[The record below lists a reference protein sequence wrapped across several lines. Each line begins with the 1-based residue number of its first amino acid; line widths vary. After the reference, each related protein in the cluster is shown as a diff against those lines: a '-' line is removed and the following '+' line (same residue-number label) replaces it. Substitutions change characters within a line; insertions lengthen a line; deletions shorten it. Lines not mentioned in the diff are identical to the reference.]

1 MTLPHVAV
9 TAIEKNPASTQNCCV
24 PKKLILDD
32 TDRHLLAELQDDAGR
47 TLRAL
52 GEIVGLSPSAV
63 QRRVGRYRASG
74 LLARTSAVL
83 DPRFSPDL
91 VLAVCLV
98 QVEQESRRLHEAF
111 HRRLL
116 AAPEVQ
122 QIFSVYGEWDYVVV
136 LAASGMGH
144 HNELSERLLMDAPN
158 VRKYSTLF
166 VLNPIRTG
174 ASIPTRAL
182 RS

>member
-1 MTLPHVAV
+1 VV
-9 TAIEKNPASTQNCCV
+9 AIEKNPGRAQKYCV
-24 PKKLILDD
+24 PRKLVLDD
-32 TDRHLLAELQDDAGR
+32 TDHHLLTELQADAGR
-47 TLRAL
+47 TLREL
-52 GEIVGLSPSAV
+52 GELVGLSPSAV
-63 QRRVGRYRASG
+63 QRRMERYRASG

-98 QVEQESRRLHEAF
+98 QVERESRRLHEAF
-111 HRRLL
+111 HRRML

-122 QIFSVYGEWDYVVV
+122 QVYSVYGEWDYVVV
-136 LAASGMGH
+136 LAASSLAH
-144 HNELSERLLMDAPN
+144 HNEISERLFMDTPN

-166 VLNPIRTG
+166 VLDAIRTG

-182 RS
+182 RP